1 MRKFE
6 AGKRYGEKSVVF
18 EVVKRTAKMIT
29 FVPVYHPGRYNE
41 TKKEAK
47 TVKIYNWEGREVFFA
62 GDQTVE
68 A

>member
-29 FVPVYHPGRYNE
+29 FVPVYHP
-41 TKKEAK
+41 
-47 TVKIYNWEGREVFFA
+47 
-62 GDQTVE
+62 
-68 A
+68 